1 MNPAHDQR
9 LLQLLEELRD
19 GQRAQMERQQEALTM
34 QREQLALVRAQFERA
49 ERIQDRAENL
59 QERSAQVMGAA
70 RKSLFVV
77 LPILF
82 ALIAYVSW
90 LLFR

>member
-1 MNPAHDQR
+1 MNPARDQR
-9 LLQLLEELRD
+9 LLQLLEEIRD
-19 GQRAQMERQQEALTM
+19 GQRTQMERQQEALAM
-34 QREQLALVRAQFERA
+34 QREQLAVVRAQFERV

-59 QERSAQVMGAA
+59 QERSAQVIGVA
-70 RKSLFVV
+70 RKSLYVV

-90 LLFR
+90 LIFR